1 MISPR
6 KKPMNVLGLGYSV
19 GTNGSVLT
27 SDVIVVKTFEELQN
41 RSKEV
46 KGKFV
51 VYNFDY
57 TSYEDQVIYRIYG
70 ATFAATF
77 GATAALVSI

>member
-1 MISPR
+1 
-6 KKPMNVLGLGYSV
+6 MNILGLGYSV

-27 SDVIVVKTFEELQN
+27 GDVIVVKTFEELQN
-41 RSKEV
+41 RSNEV

-57 TSYEDQVIYRIYG
+57 TSYGLQAIYRGYG
-70 ATFAATF
+70 ATAAAKF
-77 GATAALVSI
+77 GATAALVCFLNKNWKI